1 MLCGLEVVL
10 PDGEVVRTGFGAQE
24 DNSSWH
30 VYKHGFG
37 PDVQGLFQQS
47 GMGIVTRA
55 GVWLMPRPEEYVA
68 GNVIF
73 RGDTA
78 LAQAIDVIRGLMLS
92 DIITNLPM
100 FTRGI
105 EVDENGRE
113 YVEPNT
119 DRWSARFALY
129 GSPALNDAK
138 LVEIRKAVAGIDGA
152 ELVEKRFAGNDHEG
166 PANLDDRVQ
175 IGIPDMDLLNPD
187 FLPFGENTAHLDLSP
202 AGPAIGA
209 DVVRLQTLMRDLYA
223 AEGRDYVGGIY
234 LNKRHALQFSTTFY
248 DPRNQE
254 QTEAV
259 FATYGRMVEELAD
272 QGYLPYRTN
281 LQHMDLVADKFSFN
295 DHAYRRLV
303 ETIKDAVDPAGILA
317 PGKQGIWPKHLRQG

>member
-1 MLCGLEVVL
+1 
-10 PDGEVVRTGFGAQE
+10 
-24 DNSSWH
+24 
-30 VYKHGFG
+30 
-37 PDVQGLFQQS
+37 
-47 GMGIVTRA
+47 
-55 GVWLMPRPEEYVA
+55 
-68 GNVIF
+68 
-73 RGDTA
+73 
-78 LAQAIDVIRGLMLS
+78 
-92 DIITNLPM
+92 
-100 FTRGI
+100 
-105 EVDENGRE
+105 
-113 YVEPNT
+113 
-119 DRWSARFALY
+119 
-129 GSPALNDAK
+129 
-138 LVEIRKAVAGIDGA
+138 
-152 ELVEKRFAGNDHEG
+152 
-166 PANLDDRVQ
+166 
-175 IGIPDMDLLNPD
+175 MDLLNPD